1 MAYPDPASKSA
12 ALAAR
17 ARRVLPDGGSRSS
30 IRMKPYTLYVDEARG
45 AEVVDVDGNR
55 YVDFVNNY
63 TSLIHGHAYGP
74 VVEAVARQAARGSA
88 YSFANESEI
97 ALAELLCAR
106 VPGFE
111 RIRFMN
117 SGSEAVMNMI
127 KAARAFT
134 GRPKIAKCEGFYHGS
149 YDFAEVSLGNGPGDR
164 DGEDPKA
171 KGYCAGTPESVL
183 GEVVVLPFNEPQHSQ
198 RLLQAHADEIAC
210 VMIDTAPMRMGA
222 NLVRPDYVATLA
234 ETARR
239 TGMLFV
245 LDEVVSFRLGYGG
258 SQGVL
263 GVQPDLTALGKII
276 GGGLPVGAVAGGADV
291 MDVFEELEGHGVRVP
306 HGGTF
311 NANPLTMVA
320 GRAAMADMTPEA
332 FERLNALGEQAREAL
347 RAVFRESGIPGQV
360 SGTGSLFKLRL
371 HEGPLTTLQDLF
383 AAPMMPS
390 ADALR
395 VALVDRGYFLGSGCL
410 GCLSTA
416 TTAAH
421 VEGLCEALR
430 SALPAVARAA

>member
-276 GGGLPVGAVAGGADV
+276 GGGLPVGAVAGRADV
-291 MDVFEELEGHGVRVP
+291 MDVFEEIEGHG
-306 HGGTF
+306 
-311 NANPLTMVA
+311 
-320 GRAAMADMTPEA
+320 
-332 FERLNALGEQAREAL
+332 
-347 RAVFRESGIPGQV
+347 
-360 SGTGSLFKLRL
+360 
-371 HEGPLTTLQDLF
+371 
-383 AAPMMPS
+383 
-390 ADALR
+390 
-395 VALVDRGYFLGSGCL
+395 
-410 GCLSTA
+410 
-416 TTAAH
+416 
-421 VEGLCEALR
+421 
-430 SALPAVARAA
+430 

>member
-74 VVEAVARQAARGSA
+74 VVEAVAQQAARGSA

-134 GRPKIAKCEGFYHGS
+134 GRSKIAKCEGFYHGS

-171 KGYCAGTPESVL
+171 TGYCAGTPESVL
-183 GEVVVLPFNEPQHSQ
+183 DEVVVLPFNEPQHSQ

-276 GGGLPVGAVAGGADV
+276 GGGLPVGAVAGRADV
-291 MDVFEELEGHGVRVP
+291 MDVFEEIEGHGVRVP

-360 SGTGSLFKLRL
+360 SGTGSLFKLHL

>member
-1 MAYPDPASKSA
+1 
-12 ALAAR
+12 
-17 ARRVLPDGGSRSS
+17 
-30 IRMKPYTLYVDEARG
+30 
-45 AEVVDVDGNR
+45 
-55 YVDFVNNY
+55 
-63 TSLIHGHAYGP
+63 
-74 VVEAVARQAARGSA
+74 
-88 YSFANESEI
+88 
-97 ALAELLCAR
+97 
-106 VPGFE
+106 
-111 RIRFMN
+111 
-117 SGSEAVMNMI
+117 
-127 KAARAFT
+127 
-134 GRPKIAKCEGFYHGS
+134 
-149 YDFAEVSLGNGPGDR
+149 
-164 DGEDPKA
+164 
-171 KGYCAGTPESVL
+171 
-183 GEVVVLPFNEPQHSQ
+183 
-198 RLLQAHADEIAC
+198 
-210 VMIDTAPMRMGA
+210 
-222 NLVRPDYVATLA
+222 
-234 ETARR
+234 
-239 TGMLFV
+239 
-245 LDEVVSFRLGYGG
+245 
-258 SQGVL
+258 

-276 GGGLPVGAVAGGADV
+276 GGGLPVGAVAGRADV
-291 MDVFEELEGHGVRVP
+291 MDVFEEIEGHGVRVP

-360 SGTGSLFKLRL
+360 SGTGSLFKLHL

-383 AAPMMPS
+383 AAPAMPS

>member
-88 YSFANESEI
+88 YSFANASEI
-97 ALAELLCAR
+97 ALAELLCDR

-171 KGYCAGTPESVL
+171 TGYCAGTPESVL

-222 NLVRPDYVATLA
+222 NLVRPDYVRTLA
-234 ETARR
+234 ETAQR

-245 LDEVVSFRLGYGG
+245 LDEVVSFRLGHGG

-263 GVQPDLTALGKII
+263 GVRPDLTALGKII
-276 GGGLPVGAVAGGADV
+276 GGGLPVGAVAGRADV
-291 MDVFEELEGHGVRVP
+291 MDVFEELDGHGVRVP

-320 GRAAMADMTPEA
+320 GHAAMADMTPEA
-332 FERLNALGEQAREAL
+332 FERLNGLGEQAREAL
-347 RAVFRESGIPGQV
+347 RAVFRDSGIPGQV
-360 SGTGSLFKLRL
+360 SGTGSLFKLHL
-371 HEGPLTTLQDLF
+371 HEGPLTTLQDLL
-383 AAPMMPS
+383 AAPGVPS

-416 TTAAH
+416 TTTAH

-430 SALPAVARAA
+430 SVLPGVARAA

>member
-1 MAYPDPASKSA
+1 
-12 ALAAR
+12 
-17 ARRVLPDGGSRSS
+17 
-30 IRMKPYTLYVDEARG
+30 MKPYTLYVDEARG

-74 VVEAVARQAARGSA
+74 VVEAVAQQAARGSA

-276 GGGLPVGAVAGGADV
+276 GGGLPVGAVAGRADV
-291 MDVFEELEGHGVRVP
+291 MDVFEEIEGHGVRVP

-360 SGTGSLFKLRL
+360 SGTGSLFKLHL

-430 SALPAVARAA
+430 SALPGVARAA